1 MITIDMRQPVILVGG
16 TDEEHALHGKAVCA
30 YLKHPIQ
37 YAAAAP
43 TDGTRWAHFSTA
55 LAQMNA
61 AQASVAEELCRGMD
75 SMAGLL

>member
-16 TDEEHALHGKAVCA
+16 ADEEHALHGKAICA
-30 YLKHPIQ
+30 YLNHPIQ
-37 YAAAAP
+37 YAAEPP

-61 AQASVAEELCRGMD
+61 AHAPIAEDMCRGMD
-75 SMAGLL
+75 SMAGLF